1 MKNPSFFALVTLTS
15 LSLLH
20 LYAET
25 PPEEPAVYAPKPMR
39 LLTRHIEGNGIGYN
53 RGYTTIEGFF
63 APYQKGAWLPFLDL
77 RGHVLNNGQLA
88 ANTGLGLRYLSTS
101 RAWGINSYYDY
112 RCTDHYHYNQVALG
126 LESLGAMWDF
136 RINGY
141 LPVGGKASSFWG
153 ASFDR
158 FQGNQMLI
166 SRKREFVLKGANAEI
181 GAHIDH
187 FEKFP
192 LYFTAGP
199 YYLEG
204 KGKNAYG
211 GQVRASVDLAENFR
225 IEGNTSYDNVFKWI
239 GQGQVSLIIPFGHK
253 KKVQPTK
260 KRSSSENCT
269 LQKRALQKVDR
280 SEIIPVDTEH
290 KSFVAINQE
299 TGTPWHFIF
308 TDNTSHS
315 LGTYASPYPT
325 LLEAQNKAGAN
336 DALYAFPGSG
346 AAYDTASSG
355 HSGLQLK
362 NNQRFLGS
370 GTGHTVDSQYGPIS
384 ILALSSAMPI
394 LTNSLAQSSVI
405 TLADQSV
412 VTGFHFQGNEIKHAI
427 FGNNNKGTVI
437 ERNVIAVSSS
447 TPGDAAVHIESSDNT
462 TENVIRFNSFTNSN
476 KNSIKVKG
484 RGTYSNN
491 IFQNIDTPYDYTAIE
506 IEGGQ
511 TRVHRNIFQGI
522 TTRGDFVGCT
532 ISTTEDNSPIVM
544 SDTTFNSV
552 TASNNFYG
560 FLFSSTGDN
569 SAITSNANTLNKCNA
584 GNNFYGF
591 LFSSTGANS
600 TISSGEP
607 SSGGNAEFITACSAG
622 TDFYGWTL
630 SAQGGKSP
638 ILANKNTISDC
649 SARTGDFYGYYS
661 LSSQYQSVQSVFSK
675 LTNCTA
681 TKGNFYG
688 WNTIHGGLDVQVGN
702 HILNECTALEG
713 DFYVCS
719 ELSSVEKV
727 DSSIN
732 SITSCTAGTN
742 FYGWHNLASS
752 GDASKVSLKTNTITF
767 CTAGT
772 GDFYGWKNLYAS
784 TVSLETNTITS
795 CTASTGD
802 FYGWNATANG
812 LIYFASNKVS
822 DCTSQGVFNGLTA
835 DITTSTN
842 SESCNCSTITQNNF
856 SITLIDSDVDSYF
869 MEITYHDTFFEPTL
883 ALTSNTSSPSLPIN
897 VTAQPDNPIYLF
909 DIANTPTPTLTG
921 PITSIN
927 MQCSCD

>member
-77 RGHVLNNGQLA
+77 RGHVLNNGHLA

-211 GQVRASVDLAENFR
+211 GQLRASVDLTENFR

-308 TDNTSHS
+308 IDNTSHS

-325 LLEAQNKAGAN
+325 LLEAQNNSKPN

-355 HSGLQLK
+355 DSGLQLK
-362 NNQRFLGS
+362 TNQRFLGS
-370 GTGHTVDSQYGPIS
+370 GTRHRLDSQYGPIS
-384 ILALSSAMPI
+384 IRALSSKMPSI
-394 LTNSLAQSSVI
+394 TNSLPQSSIINLSGTNNCEV
-405 TLADQSV
+405 A
-412 VTGFHFQGNEIKHAI
+412 GFDFQGNEIKHAI
-427 FGNNNKGTVI
+427 NGEDIGGIYIVGN
-437 ERNVIAVSSS
+437 RFAVSSS
-447 TPGDAAVHIESSDNT
+447 TPGDAAIDITTVGDRAKNFINSNT
-462 TENVIRFNSFTNSN
+462 FTNSN
-476 KNSIKVKG
+476 KDSIKITGLSVC
-484 RGTYSNN
+484 
-491 IFQNIDTPYDYTAIE
+491 PW
-506 IEGGQ
+506 Q
-511 TRVHRNIFQGI
+511 T
-522 TTRGDFVGCT
+522 
-532 ISTTEDNSPIVM
+532 
-544 SDTTFNSV
+544 
-552 TASNNFYG
+552 
-560 FLFSSTGDN
+560 
-569 SAITSNANTLNKCNA
+569 K
-584 GNNFYGF
+584 
-591 LFSSTGANS
+591 
-600 TISSGEP
+600 
-607 SSGGNAEFITACSAG
+607 
-622 TDFYGWTL
+622 
-630 SAQGGKSP
+630 
-638 ILANKNTISDC
+638 
-649 SARTGDFYGYYS
+649 
-661 LSSQYQSVQSVFSK
+661 
-675 LTNCTA
+675 
-681 TKGNFYG
+681 
-688 WNTIHGGLDVQVGN
+688 
-702 HILNECTALEG
+702 
-713 DFYVCS
+713 
-719 ELSSVEKV
+719 
-727 DSSIN
+727 
-732 SITSCTAGTN
+732 
-742 FYGWHNLASS
+742 
-752 GDASKVSLKTNTITF
+752 
-767 CTAGT
+767 
-772 GDFYGWKNLYAS
+772 
-784 TVSLETNTITS
+784 
-795 CTASTGD
+795 
-802 FYGWNATANG
+802 
-812 LIYFASNKVS
+812 
-822 DCTSQGVFNGLTA
+822 
-835 DITTSTN
+835 
-842 SESCNCSTITQNNF
+842 
-856 SITLIDSDVDSYF
+856 
-869 MEITYHDTFFEPTL
+869 
-883 ALTSNTSSPSLPIN
+883 
-897 VTAQPDNPIYLF
+897 
-909 DIANTPTPTLTG
+909 
-921 PITSIN
+921 
-927 MQCSCD
+927 

>member
-25 PPEEPAVYAPKPMR
+25 VPEEPAVYAPKPMR

-308 TDNTSHS
+308 IDNTSHS

-325 LLEAQNKAGAN
+325 LLEAQNNSKPN
-336 DALYAFPGSG
+336 DALYVFPGSG

-355 HSGLQLK
+355 DGGLQLK

-370 GTGHTVDSQYGPIS
+370 GTSHRLDSPYGPIS
-384 ILALSSAMPI
+384 IRALSSAMPI
-394 LTNSLAQSSVI
+394 LTNSLPQSSIINLSGTNNCEV
-405 TLADQSV
+405 A
-412 VTGFHFQGNEIKHAI
+412 GFNFQGNKIKHAI
-427 FGNNNKGTVI
+427 NG
-437 ERNVIAVSSS
+437 
-447 TPGDAAVHIESSDNT
+447 
-462 TENVIRFNSFTNSN
+462 ENI
-476 KNSIKVKG
+476 
-484 RGTYSNN
+484 
-491 IFQNIDTPYDYTAIE
+491 
-506 IEGGQ
+506 GG
-511 TRVHRNIFQGI
+511 I
-522 TTRGDFVGCT
+522 
-532 ISTTEDNSPIVM
+532 
-544 SDTTFNSV
+544 
-552 TASNNFYG
+552 
-560 FLFSSTGDN
+560 
-569 SAITSNANTLNKCNA
+569 
-584 GNNFYGF
+584 
-591 LFSSTGANS
+591 
-600 TISSGEP
+600 
-607 SSGGNAEFITACSAG
+607 
-622 TDFYGWTL
+622 
-630 SAQGGKSP
+630 
-638 ILANKNTISDC
+638 
-649 SARTGDFYGYYS
+649 
-661 LSSQYQSVQSVFSK
+661 
-675 LTNCTA
+675 
-681 TKGNFYG
+681 
-688 WNTIHGGLDVQVGN
+688 
-702 HILNECTALEG
+702 
-713 DFYVCS
+713 
-719 ELSSVEKV
+719 
-727 DSSIN
+727 
-732 SITSCTAGTN
+732 
-742 FYGWHNLASS
+742 
-752 GDASKVSLKTNTITF
+752 
-767 CTAGT
+767 
-772 GDFYGWKNLYAS
+772 
-784 TVSLETNTITS
+784 
-795 CTASTGD
+795 
-802 FYGWNATANG
+802 
-812 LIYFASNKVS
+812 
-822 DCTSQGVFNGLTA
+822 
-835 DITTSTN
+835 
-842 SESCNCSTITQNNF
+842 
-856 SITLIDSDVDSYF
+856 
-869 MEITYHDTFFEPTL
+869 
-883 ALTSNTSSPSLPIN
+883 
-897 VTAQPDNPIYLF
+897 
-909 DIANTPTPTLTG
+909 
-921 PITSIN
+921 
-927 MQCSCD
+927 